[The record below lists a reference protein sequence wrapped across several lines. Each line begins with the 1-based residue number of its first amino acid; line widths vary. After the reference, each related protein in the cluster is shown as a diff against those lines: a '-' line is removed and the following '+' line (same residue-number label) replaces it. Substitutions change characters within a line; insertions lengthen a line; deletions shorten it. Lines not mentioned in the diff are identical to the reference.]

1 MEGQPLRVPVQQTD
15 NYLQGLIFF
24 DDYGL
29 RFQLST
35 CLRFSIVD
43 TSIVFDPKA
52 IYFNWWQRFSEATSD
67 F

>member
-35 CLRFSIVD
+35 RLRFSIVD

-52 IYFNWWQRFSEATSD
+52 IYFNW
-67 F
+67 